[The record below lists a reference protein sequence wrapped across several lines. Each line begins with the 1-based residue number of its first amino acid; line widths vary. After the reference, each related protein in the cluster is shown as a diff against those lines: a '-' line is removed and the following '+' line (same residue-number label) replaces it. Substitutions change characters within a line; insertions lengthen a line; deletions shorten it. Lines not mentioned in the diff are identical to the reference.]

1 MLNIKHNTLTDQ
13 LINDNMVLA
22 AKLEKQNILIEILMS
37 RLESKIKNRKD

>member
-22 AKLEKQNILIEILMS
+22 AKLEKQNVLIEILMS

>member
-1 MLNIKHNTLTDQ
+1 MLNIKRNTLTDQ

>member
-22 AKLEKQNILIEILMS
+22 AKLEKQNTLIEILMS
-37 RLESKIKNRKD
+37 RLESKIKDRKD

>member
-22 AKLEKQNILIEILMS
+22 AKLEKQNTLIEILMS
-37 RLESKIKNRKD
+37 RLENKIKDRKD